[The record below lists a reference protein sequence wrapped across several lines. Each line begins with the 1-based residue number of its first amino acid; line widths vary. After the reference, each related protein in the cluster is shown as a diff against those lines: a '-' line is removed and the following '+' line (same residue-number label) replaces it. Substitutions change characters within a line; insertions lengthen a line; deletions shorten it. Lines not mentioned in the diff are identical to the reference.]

1 MSDARQP
8 GLDLTHKSKCKVC
21 YESMALNIKRQ
32 SKKVFFFWLAMKAM
46 KALGGIEVLLTGETL
61 EWTAAHLDCGLVSFS
76 HLEAKI
82 QHSGSWWFFS
92 IGNILRKKTKFQTPK
107 NKAKKQTLTLHE
119 QEGLNQIRNRQT
131 EDPSNPIKRY
141 WHTSGS
147 GDIRMFRIF
156 WSFLS

>member
-1 MSDARQP
+1 MRRR
-8 GLDLTHKSKCKVC
+8 T
-21 YESMALNIKRQ
+21 
-32 SKKVFFFWLAMKAM
+32 
-46 KALGGIEVLLTGETL
+46 
-61 EWTAAHLDCGLVSFS
+61 WTGLV

-92 IGNILRKKTKFQTPK
+92 IGNILRKKQNFKHQKT
-107 NKAKKQTLTLHE
+107 TLHE

-156 WSFLS
+156 WSFFILNIQNISRIHTPCKCKNIYNAKHIANDQSNPIKCFRHTYTPSGNVISFF